1 MTENSIAVNEMFCFQ
16 CQETAK
22 GIACTIKGVCGKS
35 SSTSAAMDLLLFV
48 VRGVCS
54 VADILRENGI
64 KTNHEVNT
72 FVTDALFSTI
82 TNANFDD
89 ESILKR
95 VDRGLELKTK
105 LKNIAEKENIKLPA
119 VDEIIW
125 NTENRKFYDEKSRTV
140 GILREKNEDIRSLKE
155 LIIYG
160 LKGMAAYHEHAM
172 RFLREADAS
181 MVAVNASTRFNDG
194 GQLGLGAEIG
204 ISTSKLHAY
213 GPMGVQELTTTKF
226 VVFGQGQVRQ

>member
-1 MTENSIAVNEMFCFQ
+1 MTGNSIAVNEMFCFQ

-22 GIACTIKGVCGKS
+22 GIACTIKGVCGKN

-95 VDRGLELKTK
+95 E
-105 LKNIAEKENIKLPA
+105 
-119 VDEIIW
+119 
-125 NTENRKFYDEKSRTV
+125 
-140 GILREKNEDIRSLKE
+140 
-155 LIIYG
+155 
-160 LKGMAAYHEHAM
+160 M
-172 RFLREADAS
+172 
-181 MVAVNASTRFNDG
+181 
-194 GQLGLGAEIG
+194 
-204 ISTSKLHAY
+204 
-213 GPMGVQELTTTKF
+213 
-226 VVFGQGQVRQ
+226 

>member
-35 SSTSAAMDLLLFV
+35 SSTSAAMDLLF
-48 VRGVCS
+48 VCS

-95 VDRGLELKTK
+95 VDRGLELKTE
-105 LKNIAEKENIKLPA
+105 LKNIAEKENIKLPAVDEIIWNTENRKFSA

-172 RFLREADAS
+172 RLGY
-181 MVAVNASTRFNDG
+181 NDKS
-194 GQLGLGAEIG
+194 QSA
-204 ISTSKLHAY
+204 TY
-213 GPMGVQELTTTKF
+213 
-226 VVFGQGQVRQ
+226 RQMNLQH